1 MKRSKSSPGKGP
13 SGRKSKSDSTSK
25 PKRSFSKSSGAP
37 KGRGGSKPFGRPRPD
52 KAGSDKS
59 SFRER
64 SEGSGGR
71 FKREEGGFD
80 KGEFK
85 RTPGKSTGRSFSKPR
100 SNGDRPERFK
110 REAGSSDKGDFK
122 RSPGRPPGRSFSTP
136 ARDGARPERFKR
148 EVGSSERGDF
158 KRSPGR
164 PPGRSFS
171 SPTRDGDRPE
181 RFKRDGE
188 KRERGSFNRSSDKP
202 AGGTYLRRK
211 DDRTD
216 RRNTEERSEEN
227 KRSEKPSEEKSFP
240 QNRSERPAFREK
252 RSEDYT
258 DKRKRKRIGDSD
270 KPFDKREDRGAEGKF
285 KSPRSTQ
292 RSDSPRSYGEKRHEE
307 RPVKEKKRGS
317 FEKRPTGDRPER
329 PWNRKEKHE
338 FYGDRKK
345 AAPEFLKASEDGS
358 VRLNKFIANAGIC
371 SRREADEMI
380 EAGVISV
387 NGEVIT
393 EMGYKVM
400 PGDAVKYNN
409 ELLRGERMVYI
420 LLNKPKDFITTTDD
434 PEDRKTVMNLI
445 AKACKERVYPVG
457 RLDRNTTG
465 VLLFTN
471 DGDLAKKLTHPSFQV
486 HKIYQVELDRS
497 LKSSDMDIVT
507 EGVKLDDGFVKP
519 DDVVYASADKNIIG
533 IELHSGKNRVVRRI
547 FEHIGYEVKKLDR
560 VVFAGLTKKDVPR
573 GRWRFLTEMEVANL
587 KMITGKK
594 KTGVKG

>member
-13 SGRKSKSDSTSK
+13 SGRKSSGDRSSK

-37 KGRGGSKPFGRPRPD
+37 KRRGESTPFGKVR
-52 KAGSDKS
+52 ADKS
-59 SFRER
+59 GNTKNFRER
-64 SEGSGGR
+64 SGESGER

-85 RTPGKSTGRSFSKPR
+85 RKPSGGGRSFSKPR
-100 SNGDRPERFK
+100 SNGDRPVKYKPVGDFSEKKKFDEPSARPPGKKYSSPFRGRTSTDRFK
-110 REAGSSDKGDFK
+110 REGENSRRESTK
-122 RSPGRPPGRSFSTP
+122 RSF
-136 ARDGARPERFKR
+136 
-148 EVGSSERGDF
+148 
-158 KRSPGR
+158 
-164 PPGRSFS
+164 
-171 SPTRDGDRPE
+171 
-181 RFKRDGE
+181 E
-188 KRERGSFNRSSDKP
+188 KSNS
-202 AGGTYLRRK
+202 GGTYLRRK
-211 DDRTD
+211 DDKTD
-216 RRNTEERSEEN
+216 KTKEEN
-227 KRSEKPSEEKSFP
+227 RSTERRDSRKPEGEKSFSRTKP
-240 QNRSERPAFREK
+240 ESTSFRDNNREGKPEK
-252 RSEDYT
+252 FA
-258 DKRKRKRIGDSD
+258 DKRKRKRIGDSE
-270 KPFDKREDRGAEGKF
+270 KPAYRRRDDSGGKFDSKAPTPRSGSPRSFGEKRFEKKPGSDKRERGGFVKRE
-285 KSPRSTQ
+285 SSD
-292 RSDSPRSYGEKRHEE
+292 RSDK
-307 RPVKEKKRGS
+307 
-317 FEKRPTGDRPER
+317 

-345 AAPEFLKASEDGS
+345 AAPEFLKPSEDGS

-371 SRREADEMI
+371 SRREADDMI

-409 ELLRGERMVYI
+409 ELLRGERLVYI

-497 LKSSDMDIVT
+497 LKSSDMDIIT

-533 IELHSGKNRVVRRI
+533 MELHSGKNRVVRRI

-573 GRWRFLTEMEVANL
+573 GRWRFLTEMEIANL

-594 KTGVKG
+594 KVV

>member
-1 MKRSKSSPGKGP
+1 MKRSGSSKGK
-13 SGRKSKSDSTSK
+13 SGRSSK
-25 PKRSFSKSSGAP
+25 PKKVFSKNPGIKKS
-37 KGRGGSKPFGRPRPD
+37 RGGVKSYGNVR
-52 KAGSDKS
+52 SDKTGTDKKN
-59 SFRER
+59 FGER
-64 SEGSGGR
+64 SDDG
-71 FKREEGGFD
+71 
-80 KGEFK
+80 
-85 RTPGKSTGRSFSKPR
+85 
-100 SNGDRPERFK
+100 PERFK
-110 REAGSSDKGDFK
+110 REGDNSERGNYKRSPGRPPGRNFTTPSRGGDRPDRFKREGDNSERGTFK
-122 RSPGRPPGRSFSTP
+122 RSPGRPPGRN
-136 ARDGARPERFKR
+136 
-148 EVGSSERGDF
+148 SSATSRG
-158 KRSPGR
+158 
-164 PPGRSFS
+164 
-171 SPTRDGDRPE
+171 GDRPD
-181 RFKRDGE
+181 RFKRDGD
-188 KRERGSFNRSSDKP
+188 KSERGNFKRSFDKP
-202 AGGTYLRRK
+202 AGGKYLRRK

-216 RRNTEERSEEN
+216 RIKPEDRDTGQRNPENPTVENNAPRSRTERT
-227 KRSEKPSEEKSFP
+227 P
-240 QNRSERPAFREK
+240 FREK
-252 RSEDYT
+252 RSEDKSEKFS
-258 DKRKRKRIGDSD
+258 DRKKRKRIGDND
-270 KPFDKREDRGAEGKF
+270 KPFVRRDDRGSAGKF

-307 RPVKEKKRGS
+307 KPVKEKKRGS
-317 FEKRPTGDRPER
+317 FEKRPSGDRPER

-345 AAPEFLKASEDGS
+345 RAPEFLKASEDGS

-497 LKSSDMDIVT
+497 LKSSDMDIVA
-507 EGVKLDDGFVKP
+507 EGVKLDDGFIKP
-519 DDVVYASADKNIIG
+519 DEVVYASADKNIIG
-533 IELHSGKNRVVRRI
+533 MELHSGKNRIVRRI

-587 KMITGKK
+587 KMITGKRK
-594 KTGVKG
+594 IV

>member
-13 SGRKSKSDSTSK
+13 SGRTSKSDSTSK
-25 PKRSFSKSSGAP
+25 PKRSFSKSAGAP
-37 KGRGGSKPFGRPRPD
+37 KGRGSSKPFGRPRPD
-52 KAGSDKS
+52 KAGSDKN

-64 SEGSGGR
+64 SEDSGGR
-71 FKREEGGFD
+71 FKREESGFD

-110 REAGSSDKGDFK
+110 RETGSSERGDFK
-122 RSPGRPPGRSFSTP
+122 RSPGRPTGRDFSTP
-136 ARDGARPERFKR
+136 FRGSDKPERTKR
-148 EVGSSERGDF
+148 EGDNSERGDF

-181 RFKRDGE
+181 RNKRDGE
-188 KRERGSFNRSSDKP
+188 RRERGSFNRSADKP

-211 DDRTD
+211 DDRPE
-216 RRNTEERSEEN
+216 RRKDDERSEEN
-227 KRSEKPSEEKSFP
+227 KRTEKPSGENGFSPGKPE
-240 QNRSERPAFREK
+240 RSAFREK

-258 DKRKRKRIGDSD
+258 DKRKRKRIGDND
-270 KPFDKREDRGAEGKF
+270 KPFVKRDDRGAAGKF

-497 LKSSDMDIVT
+497 LKSSDMDIIT

-519 DDVVYASADKNIIG
+519 DDVVYASAEKNIIG

-594 KTGVKG
+594 KAGIMG